1 MRDIS
6 ENVVEKSETRFMFN
20 NVVTEIRAV
29 CEKMWKNVLGP
40 ERPQR
45 TIWRMRTAFRITEAR
60 TTHSEYVRLSAF
72 PLQQWL
78 YERVS
83 GLRYTYIS
91 CLVFNMSI

>member
-1 MRDIS
+1 
-6 ENVVEKSETRFMFN
+6 MFN
-20 NVVTEIRAV
+20 NVVTEIRAAY
-29 CEKMWKNVLGP
+29 EKMWKIFLEP

-45 TIWRMRTAFRITEAR
+45 TILHMRIAFRITEAR
-60 TTHSEYVRLSAF
+60 NNHLEYARLSAF

-78 YERVS
+78 YERAS